1 MINLTNQLKIY
12 NQIQED
18 SNLIFV
24 INYNNTKVAK
34 NVLNKLQLKKIL
46 KENKTMHK
54 YIFSVCFIK
63 RNKKAQIFWNIDR
76 KNSMLKKKL

>member
-24 INYNNTKVAK
+24 VNYNNTKVAE
-34 NVLNKLQLKKIL
+34 NVLNKLQIKNIL
-46 KENKTMHK
+46 KENKTMRK
-54 YIFSVCFIK
+54 YVFSFYFIK
-63 RNKKAQIFWNIDR
+63 RNKKAQIF
-76 KNSMLKKKL
+76 